1 MILYFFAS
9 EEFSQENSFHCDNCN
24 KKSSK
29 AVKETLILKLPP
41 ILILSI
47 NRFLYDKNEGIKK
60 KLFKSVKPYY
70 SFNLKDIF
78 PEMPT
83 PANPKDLDYQ
93 LYGVIVH
100 SVIFLFIFQKIII
113 LPNTIFF

>member
-1 MILYFFAS
+1 MILYYFAS

-78 PEMPT
+78 PDMPP
-83 PANPKDLDYQ
+83 PANQKDLDYQ

-100 SVIFLFIFQKIII
+100 SVFFL
-113 LPNTIFF
+113 LFFKKS